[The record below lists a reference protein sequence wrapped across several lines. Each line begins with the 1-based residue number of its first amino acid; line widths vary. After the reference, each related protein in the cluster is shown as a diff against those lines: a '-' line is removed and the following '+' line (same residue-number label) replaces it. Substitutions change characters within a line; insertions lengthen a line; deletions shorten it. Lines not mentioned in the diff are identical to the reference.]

1 MPKTFVDPYAD
12 FTEESEIVW
21 IYKDSV
27 SPSLIMSP
35 KGPIVRN
42 YIGKFR
48 GWIKEDGKISGFMAE
63 SNATTEFGT
72 KPVIMRIRLEDVS
85 QWGEMYSVEVPRR
98 KIITGK

>member
-35 KGPIVRN
+35 RDPS
-42 YIGKFR
+42 
-48 GWIKEDGKISGFMAE
+48 SG
-63 SNATTEFGT
+63 T
-72 KPVIMRIRLEDVS
+72 I
-85 QWGEMYSVEVPRR
+85 
-98 KIITGK
+98 